1 MPLDPYYSGLIN
13 EIIETQAEHDLV
25 ARVLT
30 MDVNQLLD
38 FRDDIN
44 AEAAIDPAYVHSRE
58 CILGC
63 KAVIRRAQQLRKSGA
78 GRPTLS
84 WPEAI
89 ALTMGGM
96 ILGDEFSKRFLR
108 GNR

>member
-1 MPLDPYYSGLIN
+1 MPFNSYYSGLVN
-13 EIIETQAEHDLV
+13 ETIESQAEHDLA
-25 ARVLT
+25 ARVLS

-63 KAVIRRAQQLRKSGA
+63 KAVIRRAQQLRKAGA
-78 GRPTLS
+78 GTPKLH
-84 WPEAI
+84 WAEAV
-89 ALTMGGM
+89 ALTMGGL

-108 GNR
+108 GN